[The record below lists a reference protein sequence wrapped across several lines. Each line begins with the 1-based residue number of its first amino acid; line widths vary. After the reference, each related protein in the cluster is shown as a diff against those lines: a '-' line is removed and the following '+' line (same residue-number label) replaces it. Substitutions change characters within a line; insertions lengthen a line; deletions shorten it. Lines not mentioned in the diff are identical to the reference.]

1 MFIRTPGIP
10 ISEKLSNIVF
20 MNKDI
25 SYKEF
30 LDVDTSVQK
39 KANRFKGYK

>member
-1 MFIRTPGIP
+1 
-10 ISEKLSNIVF
+10 

-39 KANRFKGYK
+39 KANRFKGYKWFTPQL